1 MTEQIPIQPTP
12 VGAFRFNTT
21 TAKLEYFD
29 GNQWVDVKTD
39 SPEANTGGTR
49 GVIAVG
55 YDNTTIVDNIQFINV
70 DTTGNAIDFGDLSV
84 ARGYG
89 ASWASRT
96 RGIFAAGQYP
106 NKNVLDFVTIAST
119 GDAIDF
125 GNITDTLVRYPTG
138 LSDATRGILVGGYDG
153 SSGINN
159 LRYVTIAT
167 LGDTIDFG
175 DMINATY
182 GSAGVASP
190 TRGIIAQGTVTPAR
204 INSIEFITI
213 STTGNAADFGDNNQ
227 ALNGMFGCSNA
238 VRAVFAGGYLSS
250 GIQNAISFITMSTL
264 GNAVDFGDITS
275 TRGYGASATSRTRA
289 CFCGGGHYPSVY
301 GIETI
306 DFVQIATTGNAV
318 DFGDFVDSMEPL
330 GAMGCSNGHGGLG

>member
-1 MTEQIPIQPTP
+1 MTYKVAGSI
-12 VGAFRFNTT
+12 RFNTDSSKMEIYNGEAWWEIDAT
-21 TAKLEYFD
+21 
-29 GNQWVDVKTD
+29 
-39 SPEANTGGTR
+39 SPEQQTGGTR

-55 YDNTTIVDNIQFINV
+55 ADNTSYNNVIQFINV
-70 DTTGNAIDFGDLSV
+70 DTTGNATDFGDTTV

-106 NKNVLDFVTIAST
+106 NKNVIDFVTIASK
-119 GDAIDF
+119 GDAQDF
-125 GNITDTLVRYPTG
+125 GDITDTLVRYPTG
-138 LSDATRGILVGGYDG
+138 LSDATRGILVGGYTG
-153 SSGINN
+153 STGINN
-159 LRYVTIAT
+159 LRYVTIAST
-167 LGDTIDFG
+167 GDTVDFG

-182 GSAGVASP
+182 GATGVASP
-190 TRGIIAQGTVTPAR
+190 TRGIIAQGVVVPSGR

-227 ALNGMFGCSNA
+227 QLNGMFGCSNA
-238 VRAVFAGGYLSS
+238 VRAVFAGGYLSG

-264 GNAVDFGDITS
+264 GNAKEFGDITS

-306 DFVQIATTGNAV
+306 DYVQIATTGNAV
-318 DFGDFVDSMEPL
+318 EQPNIPFN
-330 GAMGCSNGHGGLG
+330 C